1 MFQLPESQ
9 VPLGVVI
16 LKHMHCKYSTRHIG
30 LLLHSQRDN
39 ATPMHRGY
47 ITICMELK
55 EVMNLDQVCIVFL
68 AQFGYYNFYFAFKII
83 FACMCMY
90 MLVCWKGSQGVQLQ
104 VHLSIHFYNHCVK
117 HLICMLFID
126 GSYRGGVQILRRY
139 AILVSA
145 FHISE
150 NNTLYMKNY
159 NLPEWLLYLS
169 KLVLCTAIY
178 TFVCLYRFYTHVLQP

>member
-1 MFQLPESQ
+1 
-9 VPLGVVI
+9 
-16 LKHMHCKYSTRHIG
+16 
-30 LLLHSQRDN
+30 
-39 ATPMHRGY
+39 
-47 ITICMELK
+47 
-55 EVMNLDQVCIVFL
+55 
-68 AQFGYYNFYFAFKII
+68 
-83 FACMCMY
+83 
-90 MLVCWKGSQGVQLQ
+90 
-104 VHLSIHFYNHCVK
+104 
-117 HLICMLFID
+117 MLFID